1 MQRKLAAIIHADV
14 VGYSRLM
21 EGNETVTLRRLK
33 TLRKQLWEPEIAL
46 HNGRL
51 VGTAGDALL
60 IEFASAVAAV
70 RCAIGLQKGMDLRN
84 AEEPD
89 HRKMLLRVGINLGEV
104 IVDEDNDIFG
114 DGVNLAAR
122 LQALAEPGGILVS
135 AKVHDEVV
143 GRIPNEFVD
152 GGEHQVK
159 NIARPVRVFSIV
171 LDETAAGGEAP
182 TAPVADSSAAVP
194 PPTQPQDRRPAAQPQ
209 SQPPQS
215 QPPRTLPPERTTEPG
230 SAATTLAPIT
240 RTRTTIRR
248 RPENSWSFIG
258 KDREGVAFE
267 VVVGA
272 RELAAAT
279 EGLVLGRNAEQCDI
293 VVAHGS
299 LSRRHAR
306 LRLDGERLTI
316 EDLGSTNGVILDG
329 MRLPVDTPRPLRDG
343 AQLLLGEIRFVVS
356 ENGGLDDL

>member
-33 TLRKQLWEPEIAL
+33 SLRKQLWEPAIAQ

-60 IEFASAVAAV
+60 IEFVSAVAAV
-70 RCAIGLQKGMDLRN
+70 RCAIDLQKGMAERN

-89 HRKMLLRVGINLGEV
+89 HRKMLLRIGVNLGEV

-114 DGVNLAAR
+114 DGVNIAAR
-122 LQALAEPGGILVS
+122 LQALAEPGGVLVS
-135 AKVHDEVV
+135 AKIHDEVIDRI
-143 GRIPNEFVD
+143 GREFVD
-152 GGEHQVK
+152 CGEQQVK
-159 NIARPVRVFSIV
+159 NIARPIRAFRLI
-171 LDETAAGGEAP
+171 LDEAP
-182 TAPVADSSAAVP
+182 TVPVPQPSQPAPPPVAP
-194 PPTQPQDRRPAAQPQ
+194 PPVA
-209 SQPPQS
+209 
-215 QPPRTLPPERTTEPG
+215 PPEPKSLERVTAPG
-230 SAATTLAPIT
+230 GSGTSGSMAPIT
-240 RTRTTIRR
+240 RTRATIKRR
-248 RPENSWSFIG
+248 TDNSWSFAG

-267 VVVGA
+267 LMVS
-272 RELAAAT
+272 AADLKHA
-279 EGLVLGRNAEQCDI
+279 EQGLVLGRHSEQCDL

-306 LRLDGERLTI
+306 LRLADGRLTI
-316 EDLGSTNGVILDG
+316 EDLGSTNGTIVDG

-343 AQLLLGEIRFVVS
+343 AQLLLGEIRFVVT
-356 ENGGLDDL
+356 ENLGGDVSSS